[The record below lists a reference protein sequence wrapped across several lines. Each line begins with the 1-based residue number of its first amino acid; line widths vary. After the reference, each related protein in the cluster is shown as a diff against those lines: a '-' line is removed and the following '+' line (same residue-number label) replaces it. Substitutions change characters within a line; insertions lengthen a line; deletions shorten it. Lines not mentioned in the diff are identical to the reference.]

1 MVEDK
6 ELDLE
11 LERHNA
17 RIAEESQAEKVDDN
31 QETAVAEIS
40 QKNEVSTTADE
51 TIDGFSPINSEFSK
65 RMDDVK
71 VRVLENASNEDEKF
85 VKTVKENLKD
95 AAVKH
100 TEVEQKKAEFVKQK
114 VQFEQEKLE
123 TKQKENVHQQQEDK
137 WANRQKRRQYHYDGV
152 KPIMQFV
159 GIETPM
165 NLFLLYFLTVILVW
179 FYLLNKLFK
188 GTIGAL
194 IAGASD
200 ADRPKAVKGFLW
212 TLLALFTV
220 IVLAILVYMFLVWQG
235 IISPAKI

>member
-11 LERHNA
+11 LEKRNL
-17 RIAEESQAEKVDDN
+17 SKGDNFQGQKVE
-31 QETAVAEIS
+31 ETAVANVS
-40 QKNEVSTTADE
+40 QPRDISTTEIKQEDE
-51 TIDGFSPINSEFSK
+51 FSPISSEFAK

-71 VRVLENASNEDEKF
+71 VQVLENASNEDEKF

-165 NLFLLYFLTVILVW
+165 NLLLLYFLTLVLVW
-179 FYLLNKLFK
+179 FFLIGKLLK

-194 IAGASD
+194 LAGASD
-200 ADRPKAVKGFLW
+200 ANRPKAVKGFLW
-212 TLLALFTV
+212 TLLAFIAVIIIAMVVYLF
-220 IVLAILVYMFLVWQG
+220 LRWQE
-235 IISPAKI
+235 IIPQIHI